1 MILYLKLQK
10 AKQESLPVEKI
21 NKVVFDCQVIILG
34 EENMFLHLFQLYQR
48 KLSKNIAK

>member
-21 NKVVFDCQVIILG
+21 NKVVFDFHIKERCVNGFIDG
-34 EENMFLHLFQLYQR
+34 Y
-48 KLSKNIAK
+48 S